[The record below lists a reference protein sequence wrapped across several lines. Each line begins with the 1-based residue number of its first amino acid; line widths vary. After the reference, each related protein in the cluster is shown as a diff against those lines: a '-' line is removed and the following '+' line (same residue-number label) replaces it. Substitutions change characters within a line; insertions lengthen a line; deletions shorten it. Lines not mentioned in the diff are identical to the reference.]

1 MLYGDDGIIDIIHVL
16 YRYQSLFDYM
26 DMNWIDGWLNNC
38 MMWMFALLEELVRN
52 LRVTC
57 HGGNYM

>member
-1 MLYGDDGIIDIIHVL
+1 
-16 YRYQSLFDYM
+16 M

-57 HGGNYM
+57 HGGNYMWYGWVCRDVVQFSCCGCLMLLVC